1 VLNYKEEE
9 ELMVKECIYILK
21 ENNNK

>member
-1 VLNYKEEE
+1 LLNHKEED
-9 ELMVKECIYILK
+9 LMVKECIYILK

>member
-1 VLNYKEEE
+1 VLNYKEE